1 MQTHSP
7 SCGDTVVAAAPGQ
20 RFSKIEKRC
29 TVCRRVCLSQSI
41 SGRRAAE
48 TEWMLSLGL
57 QPDSQC
63 GPSGVCLTTGV
74 SYWNYNIVTKTTQN
88 YYRLL
93 KRVPRSQPAV
103 HISNIRG
110 EDPSHT
116 QTTVTVTH
124 SQVK

>member
-74 SYWNYNIVTKTTQN
+74 SYWNYNVVTKTTQN
-88 YYRLL
+88 CVYIKYTGRG
-93 KRVPRSQPAV
+93 PEPHTNNGDSDSQ
-103 HISNIRG
+103 SG
-110 EDPSHT
+110 E
-116 QTTVTVTH
+116 VT
-124 SQVK
+124 